1 VQQKALGGPT
11 FAPTLA
17 MLSEFGQEE
26 HVVPSGG
33 ALVSRDPRVVAVL
46 ERILEALEGSGG
58 QNIFNIST
66 NESISAV
73 QLKNEL
79 ITDLRLAT

>member
-1 VQQKALGGPT
+1 
-11 FAPTLA
+11 
-17 MLSEFGQEE
+17 
-26 HVVPSGG
+26 
-33 ALVSRDPRVVAVL
+33 VVAVL
-46 ERILEALEGSGG
+46 ERILEALAGNGG

-79 ITDLRLAT
+79 ITDLRLAA